1 MTQSTQ
7 HLESYEINSR
17 PILNA
22 ANVNFENVKS
32 AVNVSG
38 KGMPIKHS
46 A

>member
-7 HLESYEINSR
+7 HKTPIEINSR

-38 KGMPIKHS
+38 KGTPIKHS